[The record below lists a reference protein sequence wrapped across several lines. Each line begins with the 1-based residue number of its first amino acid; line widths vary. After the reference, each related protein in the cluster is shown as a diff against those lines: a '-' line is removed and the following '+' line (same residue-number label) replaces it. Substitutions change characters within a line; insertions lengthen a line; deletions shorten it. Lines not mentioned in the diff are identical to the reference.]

1 MGVLIADNIGLKG
14 GQTSTIALWI
24 LKMPY
29 KTKMKKEC
37 GKDAVKDEK
46 LYYFGGWLK
55 NLIFKGASQ
64 KNNIEGALAKKRGLG
79 QFADLTRG
87 EGGGGGGRDLAR
99 KRGGVFQGRDWYPKA
114 HYGISIHLTMINE
127 MWTEGNE
134 MKHE

>member
-1 MGVLIADNIGLKG
+1 
-14 GQTSTIALWI
+14 
-24 LKMPY
+24 
-29 KTKMKKEC
+29 MKKEC

-87 EGGGGGGRDLAR
+87 EGGEGGGTWQE
-99 KRGGVFQGRDWYPKA
+99 RGVVFFRGEIDTQKHIMEYL
-114 HYGISIHLTMINE
+114 SI
-127 MWTEGNE
+127 
-134 MKHE
+134 